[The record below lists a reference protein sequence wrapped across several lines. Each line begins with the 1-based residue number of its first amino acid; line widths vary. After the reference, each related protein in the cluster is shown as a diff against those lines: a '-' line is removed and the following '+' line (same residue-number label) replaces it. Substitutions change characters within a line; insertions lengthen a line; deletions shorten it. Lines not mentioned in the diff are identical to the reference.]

1 MSRSFKVLLFGA
13 HGQVG
18 SECLLQFQQQ
28 DWLVQALTRNE
39 VDFCHPDAIYEA
51 ILNIRPDIVVN
62 ACAYTAVD
70 KAETEA
76 DIAHAVNADSVAV
89 MAKACAQLGIPT
101 IHISTDY
108 VFSGEAAAPYKE
120 DDAVSPLGVY
130 GTTKLLGE
138 QQLGLHNPQHI
149 ILRTSWVFGAH
160 GNNFVKTMLRLA
172 ARTDENGNPMPLS
185 VVADQRGCPTWAG
198 DIATVITK
206 LAARYQTEQ
215 TLPWGVYHCTGQG
228 ECTWYDFARAIFEQA
243 KTQGSLSV
251 IPPVQPITT
260 DQYPTPAKR
269 PAYSVLD
276 GAKLALLRGEPMPH
290 WGNGLSQ
297 MLKSVG

>member
-1 MSRSFKVLLFGA
+1 MSRSFKILLFGA
-13 HGQVG
+13 NGQVG

-76 DIAHAVNADSVAV
+76 DIAQAVNADSVAV

-108 VFSGEAAAPYKE
+108 VFSGEATAPYKE
-120 DDAVSPLGVY
+120 GDAVSPLGIY

-138 QQLGLHNPQHI
+138 QRLSLHNPQHI
-149 ILRTSWVFGAH
+149 VLRTSWVFGAH

-172 ARTDENGNPMPLS
+172 ARRDESGYPLPLS
-185 VVADQRGCPTWAG
+185 VVADQHGCPTYAT

-206 LAARYQTEQ
+206 LLVQYQSDH
-215 TLPWGVYHCTGQG
+215 TLPWGIYHCTNQG
-228 ECTWYDFARAIFEQA
+228 ECNWYEFALAIFAQA
-243 KTQGSLSV
+243 KTLGVLSD
-251 IPPVQPITT
+251 IPEVNAITT
-260 DQYPTPAKR
+260 AQYPTLAKR
-269 PAYSVLD
+269 PAYSVMS
-276 GAKLALLRGEPMPH
+276 GTKLASLLDSPMPH
-290 WGNGLSQ
+290 WRDGLTQ
-297 MLKSVG
+297 MLKAEG